1 MSGIKILSFT
11 AVLIVFIVICCFK
24 EAKAERGRKCEGI
37 EYFRQLEAKKK
48 DIVKTKE
55 RKNKEPLCKDKLFTE

>member
-11 AVLIVFIVICCFK
+11 LLLIVFIFICCFK

-37 EYFRQLEAKKK
+37 VDLAQALAKKN